1 LNRTEILRNSSDSKW
16 TIRYADEDKI
26 NELTNVLKIPKI
38 LAKLLVLRNIIDT
51 KEAKNFLNTT
61 MEDMHDPFLMK
72 GMEKAV
78 KHIVGNILDKKPIGI
93 YGDFD
98 VDGIASTTLL
108 FSFFTSLGV
117 ESHYYIPSR
126 FEEGYGLFMKGIK
139 ELSSKQC
146 STIITVDCGI
156 SAHEVAEEAGK
167 IGVNLIITDHH
178 RPSAKLPN
186 CYSVISPAQKECPY
200 PFKGLSGVGIA
211 FKLAVAIRRRLY
223 EFASL
228 KNLPNLKNF
237 LDLVALGTVAD
248 LVPLV
253 DENRFFVKTGLE
265 LLSCEDSHKS
275 NSLKDPRRIGIKALQ
290 AAANLKSSVISPRDI
305 SFSMAPRINSTGR
318 VGNAKAAV
326 ELLVC
331 DDQSK
336 ARSQAEK
343 IEEWNRQRR
352 EHQDR
357 AIEDAFSQV
366 ECSDPTS
373 VEYGIVLSS
382 EKWHPGVIGIVASNI
397 VERYEKPTAII
408 HIEDLKGKGSV
419 RSIEGIDVYNILE
432 QCSSSLIQFGGHKGA
447 AGLTIKSEK
456 IDLFR
461 SLFNNALKNLRLSE
475 SEESIF
481 WVDEKVDLTEINDF
495 FVEEIERLS
504 PYGTENEKP
513 IFVSGPLSIIGSPI
527 LVGSKKE
534 HLKLDFQVG
543 DERINSI
550 GFGLGFLSQEFD
562 MEKEKIEIAFSVGF
576 NKWRGRKKI
585 QLDLLAIRPFR
596 SFSS

>member
-1 LNRTEILRNSSDSKW
+1 MNRTRTQKNSSNSKW

-26 NELTNVLKIPKI
+26 NELKNVLKISKT
-38 LAKLLVLRNIIDT
+38 LARLLVLRNIIHP
-51 KEAKNFLNTT
+51 KEAKKFLYTT

-72 GMEKAV
+72 GMDIAV
-78 KHIVGNILDKKPIGI
+78 EHIVGNILDKKSIGI

-108 FSFFTSLGV
+108 FAFFTSLGIDA
-117 ESHYYIPSR
+117 HYYIPSR
-126 FEEGYGLFMKGIK
+126 FEEGYGLFMKGIN

-156 SAHEVAEEAGK
+156 SAHEVAEEAQN
-167 IGVNLIITDHH
+167 IGVDLIITDHH
-178 RPSAKLPN
+178 RPSEKLPN
-186 CYSVISPAQKECPY
+186 CFSVISPAQKECSY

-223 EFASL
+223 ESASM

-265 LLSCEDSHKS
+265 LLSYEDTFEN
-275 NSLKDPRRIGIKALQ
+275 NSLKDSRRIGIKALQ
-290 AAANLKSSVISPRDI
+290 DSANLKSSIISPRDI

-326 ELLVC
+326 ELLIC
-331 DDQSK
+331 DDHSK

-352 EHQDR
+352 EHQDL
-357 AIEDAFSQV
+357 AIEDAIAQV
-366 ECSDPTS
+366 ESSDPIS

-397 VERYEKPTAII
+397 VEKYEKPTAII
-408 HIEDLKGKGSV
+408 HIDDSKGKGSV
-419 RSIEGIDVYNILE
+419 RSIEGIDIYNILA
-432 QCSSSLIQFGGHKGA
+432 QCSESLLQFGGHKGA
-447 AGLTIKSEK
+447 AGLTIKPEK

-461 SLFNNALKNLRLSE
+461 SAFNDALKKLQLTIGE
-475 SEESIF
+475 DSIF
-481 WVDEKVDLTEINDF
+481 WVDEKVDLTEINDS
-495 FVEEIERLS
+495 FVEEVERLS
-504 PYGTENEKP
+504 PYGSENEKP

-550 GFGLGFLSQEFD
+550 GFGLGVLSQEFD

-576 NKWRGRKKI
+576 NKWRGKTKL
-585 QLDLLAIRPFR
+585 QLELLAVRPFR
-596 SFSS
+596 TLSS